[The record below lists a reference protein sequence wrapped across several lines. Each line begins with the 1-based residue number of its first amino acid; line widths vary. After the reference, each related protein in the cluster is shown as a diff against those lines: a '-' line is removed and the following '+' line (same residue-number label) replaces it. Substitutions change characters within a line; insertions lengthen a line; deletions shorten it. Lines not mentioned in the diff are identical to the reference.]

1 MLKWAFRAVMVVS
14 FPVLVYFQISPTRT
28 GLVIGLGVGLI
39 LVLAELAIESISL
52 LTMIA
57 GLLGAVA
64 GLVAS
69 KAADWFVFQIGN
81 EELYRV
87 WDMYEI
93 LRNVAFGILGM
104 IVFIRKFPELDSLDK
119 DILASSKR
127 RGSEMKVLDSSAVI
141 DGRVVDI
148 CETKFLSGTL
158 VVPRFILRELH
169 QLADSADGMKRARG
183 RRGLDMLARM
193 QENPDIPVKILDKD
207 LPEISDVDGKVV
219 RLAKDLGARVL
230 TTDFN
235 LNKIAAIEGVVCL
248 NVNDLTTAL
257 KPVVLPGES
266 MSLFIMKEGK
276 EREQGVGYLDD
287 GTMVVVEDGKRH
299 IGKRVELQVSSIL
312 QTSAGRMVFGK
323 FRSENDEMN
332 AGAIIVAAGSGTR
345 MGIGSSCRWAGRL
358 WSKTPWRLLKVP
370 EIRPSRWS

>member
-193 QENPDIPVKILDKD
+193 QENPDIPMKILDRD
-207 LPEISDVDGKVV
+207 VPEVSDVDGKVV

-235 LNKIAAIEGVVCL
+235 LNKIAGL
-248 NVNDLTTAL
+248 
-257 KPVVLPGES
+257 
-266 MSLFIMKEGK
+266 
-276 EREQGVGYLDD
+276 QGV
-287 GTMVVVEDGKRH
+287 T
-299 IGKRVELQVSSIL
+299 
-312 QTSAGRMVFGK
+312 
-323 FRSENDEMN
+323 
-332 AGAIIVAAGSGTR
+332 
-345 MGIGSSCRWAGRL
+345 
-358 WSKTPWRLLKVP
+358 
-370 EIRPSRWS
+370 

>member
-39 LVLAELAIESISL
+39 LVLAELAIESSSL

-207 LPEISDVDGKVV
+207 VPEISDVDGKVV

-276 EREQGVGYLDD
+276 ERDQGVGYLDD

-299 IGKRVELQVSSIL
+299 IGKRVDLQVSSIL

-323 FRSENDEMN
+323 FRSE
-332 AGAIIVAAGSGTR
+332 
-345 MGIGSSCRWAGRL
+345 
-358 WSKTPWRLLKVP
+358 K
-370 EIRPSRWS
+370 

>member
-323 FRSENDEMN
+323 FRSE
-332 AGAIIVAAGSGTR
+332 
-345 MGIGSSCRWAGRL
+345 
-358 WSKTPWRLLKVP
+358 K
-370 EIRPSRWS
+370 